1 MSRPGG
7 RRFNNRGYN
16 PRGGN
21 SGRGQPMNYNNGFQF
36 SGHSANPA
44 NQGNFRPHV
53 NKPQLCSFF
62 QQGGCTNPN
71 CTNLHQYSF
80 HNEVSRLQMIN
91 ANSLVFAACLIG
103 EAQLAISIAGKI
115 IVYNIQ
121 TATVLAEFAIPGKT
135 RQVLYTTDIEPGFLL
150 FCGESHG
157 AQMIGA
163 ISLSGAIVNFPNA
176 HTSGTSCMMAKR
188 GLVFVGGD
196 DSKVSVWFYSGQAFE
211 LGMIM
216 EMDAALQNSITCI
229 SLVQNFV
236 IAGLASG
243 LVVGWEYNFDN
254 NQYI

>member
-91 ANSLVFAACLIG
+91 ANSLVFAACLI
-103 EAQLAISIAGKI
+103 
-115 IVYNIQ
+115 
-121 TATVLAEFAIPGKT
+121 
-135 RQVLYTTDIEPGFLL
+135 
-150 FCGESHG
+150 
-157 AQMIGA
+157 
-163 ISLSGAIVNFPNA
+163 
-176 HTSGTSCMMAKR
+176 
-188 GLVFVGGD
+188 LVD
-196 DSKVSVWFYSGQAFE
+196 
-211 LGMIM
+211 
-216 EMDAALQNSITCI
+216 
-229 SLVQNFV
+229 
-236 IAGLASG
+236 
-243 LVVGWEYNFDN
+243 
-254 NQYI
+254 